1 MNRRVGTVSEEPG
14 AVYRLFDDMPLG
26 VFVLRDGLLVH
37 ANAAMSRLTGVA
49 RELLVGQPVTALL
62 WEPGPLEEPPDRL
75 ARRLGTAPVAGTYE
89 AWLHV
94 GDGGVRVEL
103 TVHPHARD
111 WVVQVRDVTCRVRR
125 RMVLRR
131 LAELGSAVR
140 SLHSEDAVREEVFRG
155 LEALELG
162 FAWLTPR
169 GVGVELSVAGLAP
182 RLVPHA
188 PALGGRVRAEA
199 PGGWAPALVRT
210 WRDGD
215 AWVEDLGVEASRFV
229 SEARMDAVLAVFRR
243 AQTHR
248 AVGVR
253 IDVENAPMAMLVL
266 ASEWLSEEDVSAVR
280 LFGQQVSAALDA
292 ARTIQRLSVRAT
304 ALTALGRLAAQAAS
318 APHPRAF
325 FGSGTEEISGLLGCD
340 AVCLLLPADTRHEP
354 GEPLEL
360 VYSRG
365 LSEDAVARVRRAR
378 LGSLPRPGGMP
389 DAVQVLEAEACPAP
403 TRDALRAL
411 AFQTLVSV
419 PLRVRSR
426 GVGTLSVLFHARRRL
441 TALEVET
448 LQAMGTHFA
457 AAIESHRL
465 LDEVRGR
472 AEDLALMHEVGKALA
487 ATLELDRLLATGVTS
502 LARIVDVP
510 DAYVLL
516 PDAEGQR
523 LAIRAAT
530 GGHPELLGREVPLD
544 LSSNSLASQVFRTR
558 QPLRVED
565 ADTEVRVHDELR
577 QAAEGLAYM
586 VLPLAVHDQ
595 MVGVAVMVETRRPR
609 RFTPAEL
616 ERADAIANQLS
627 LALEGA
633 RLVEDLKQSYAK
645 LARTQEQLVN
655 RERLAALG
663 ELSAV
668 VAHEVRNP
676 LGAIFNSVATI
687 RRIVGPESAAT
698 PLLDIVGEEADR
710 LDRMVADLLTFARPP
725 SPHPYPVSVSQLLE
739 EAVGSALSD
748 VGATLP
754 HPVRVEWVMEEGV
767 PPVTVDERLI
777 RQCFLN
783 VALNAVQAMPQG
795 GTLRVVARRAWV
807 DRAGV
812 QVEFCDTGPGIPLEL
827 RTRVF
832 EPFFTTKAQG
842 TGLGLA
848 LVKRIMDSHLGQ
860 VSLDTPET
868 GKGTIFR
875 LFLPLEPPVAPPL
888 PQTGA

>member
-1 MNRRVGTVSEEPG
+1 MGTVPEEPE
-14 AVYRLFDDMPLG
+14 AEYRLLDDMPLG
-26 VFVLRDGLLVH
+26 VFVLRDGVLVH
-37 ANAAMSRLTGVA
+37 ANAALARLVGA
-49 RELLVGQPVTALL
+49 PREELVGQPVTALL
-62 WEPGPLEEPPDRL
+62 EEPQADTPVDRL
-75 ARRLGTAPVAGTYE
+75 ARRLGSAPVAGTYE
-89 AWLHV
+89 AWLRTA
-94 GDGGVRVEL
+94 GGGMRVEL
-103 TVHPHARD
+103 TVHSHARD
-111 WVVQVRDVTCRVRR
+111 WVVQARDVTSRVRR
-125 RMVLRR
+125 RTVLRK
-131 LAELGSAVR
+131 LAELGGQVR
-140 SLHSEDAVREEVFRG
+140 ALHSEEAVREEVFRG

-188 PALGGRVRAEA
+188 PALGGRVPVETM
-199 PGGWAPALVRT
+199 GGWAPALVRT
-210 WRDGD
+210 WRDGS

-229 SEARMDAVLAVFRR
+229 PEARMDTVLAVFQR
-243 AQTHR
+243 AEPHR

-253 IDVENAPMAMLVL
+253 IDVENAPLAMLLL
-266 ASEWLSEEDVSAVR
+266 AAEWLSEEDVAAVR
-280 LFGQQVSAALDA
+280 LFGQQVSSALDA

-304 ALTALGRLAAQAAS
+304 ALSALGRLASQAAS

-325 FGSGTEEISGLLGCD
+325 FGSGTEEIAGLLSCD
-340 AVCLLLPADTRHEP
+340 AVCLLLPADSRHEP

-360 VYSRG
+360 VYARG

-378 LGSLPRPGGMP
+378 LGSLPRPSGMS
-389 DAVQVLEAEACPAP
+389 DGVQVLDAEACPAP

-441 TALEVET
+441 TPLELET
-448 LQAMGTHFA
+448 LQGMGTHFA

-516 PDAEGQR
+516 PDAKGER

-530 GGHPELLGREVPLD
+530 GGHPELVGRDLPLD
-544 LSSNSLASQVFRTR
+544 LSPHSLAGEVFRTR

-565 ADTEVRVHDELR
+565 ARVDVRMDDELR
-577 QAAEGLAYM
+577 RATDGVAYM
-586 VLPLAVHDQ
+586 VLPLAVHAQ

-609 RFTPAEL
+609 RFTPSEL

-633 RLVEDLKQSYAK
+633 RLVEDLKKSYAE
-645 LARTQEQLVN
+645 LARAQEQLVH

-687 RRIVGPESAAT
+687 RRIIGAESPAA
-698 PLLDIVGEEADR
+698 PLVDIVGEEADR
-710 LDRMVADLLTFARPP
+710 LNRIVADLLTFARPP
-725 SPHPYPVSVSQLLE
+725 SPHLYPVSVTQLLE
-739 EAVGSALSD
+739 EAVGGALSD
-748 VGATLP
+748 AGGQTP
-754 HPVRVEWVMEEGV
+754 PPVNVEWMMEEGV
-767 PPVTVDERLI
+767 PSVTVDERLI
-777 RQCFLN
+777 RQAFLN
-783 VALNAVQAMPQG
+783 LALNAVQAMPQG
-795 GTLRVVARRAWV
+795 GTLRVVARRAWL
-807 DRAGV
+807 DRPGV
-812 QVEFCDTGPGIPLEL
+812 QVEISDTGPGIPLEL
-827 RTRVF
+827 RARVF

-848 LVKRIMDSHLGQ
+848 VVKRIVDSHLGQ
-860 VSLDTPET
+860 LGLDVPET
-868 GKGTIFR
+868 GGTVFR
-875 LFLPLEPPVAPPL
+875 LFLPLEPPVLPVLPL
-888 PQTGA
+888 TGG

>member
-1 MNRRVGTVSEEPG
+1 MNRRVGTVPEEPG
-14 AVYRLFDDMPLG
+14 AEYRLFDDMPLG

-37 ANAAMSRLTGVA
+37 ANPALLRWLGVSR
-49 RELLVGQPVTALL
+49 EQLVGQPVNTLL
-62 WEPGPLEEPPDRL
+62 WEPGPQEDPVDRQ
-75 ARRLGTAPVAGTYE
+75 ARRLGTSPVAGTYE
-89 AWLHV
+89 AWLRV
-94 GDGGVRVEL
+94 AGAGVRVEL

-111 WVVQVRDVTCRVRR
+111 WVVQARDVTCRVRR

-140 SLHSEDAVREEVFRG
+140 ALHSEDTVLEEVFRG
-155 LEALELG
+155 LESLELG
-162 FAWLTPR
+162 FAWLSPR
-169 GVGVELSVAGLAP
+169 GVGVELAVAGLSP
-182 RLVPHA
+182 QLVPHA
-188 PALGGRVRAEA
+188 PALGGRLKVDA

-215 AWVEDLGVEASRFV
+215 AWMEDLGAEASRFV
-229 SEARMDAVLAVFRR
+229 SEARMDAVLSVFRR
-243 AQTHR
+243 VETHH

-253 IDVENAPMAMLVL
+253 IDVESAPLAMLVL
-266 ASEWLSEEDVSAVR
+266 AADWLSEEDVASVR
-280 LFGQQVSAALDA
+280 LFGQQVSSALDA

-304 ALTALGRLAAQAAS
+304 ALSALGRLASQAAS

-340 AVCLLLPADTRHEP
+340 AVCLLLPAETRHEP

-360 VYSRG
+360 VYARG

-378 LGSLPRPGGMP
+378 LGSLPRPGGMV
-389 DAVQVLEAEACPAP
+389 DAVQVLDAEACPAP

-426 GVGTLSVLFHARRRL
+426 GVGTLSVLFHGRRRL

-516 PDAEGQR
+516 PDTVGQHM
-523 LAIRAAT
+523 AIRAAT
-530 GGHPELLGREVPLD
+530 GGHPELVGRDLPLVRSAD
-544 LSSNSLASQVFRTR
+544 SLVGEVFRTR

-565 ADTEVRVHDELR
+565 ARVDTRMDDALR
-577 QAAEGLAYM
+577 RATDGIAYM
-586 VLPLAVHDQ
+586 VLPLAVHEQ

-609 RFTPAEL
+609 RFTPSEL

-633 RLVEDLKQSYAK
+633 RLVEDLKKRADELKRAQD
-645 LARTQEQLVN
+645 RLVAS
-655 RERLAALG
+655 ERLTAIG
-663 ELSAV
+663 EMAAV

-687 RRIVGPESAAT
+687 RRVVGPSSPAMQMV
-698 PLLDIVGEEADR
+698 DVVGEEAER
-710 LDRMVADLLTFARPP
+710 LNRIVDDLLTFARPP
-725 SPHPYPVSVSQLLE
+725 SPHLVLTALSQVLE
-739 EAVGSALSD
+739 EAVGSALAD
-748 VGATLP
+748 VSGASP
-754 HPVRVEWVMEEGV
+754 SSVRVEWLMEEDL
-767 PPVTVDERLI
+767 PPVWVDERQI
-777 RQCFLN
+777 RQCILN

-795 GTLRVVARRAWV
+795 GTLRVAARRV
-807 DRAGV
+807 TLDTAGV
-812 QVEFCDTGPGIPLEL
+812 QVEIRDTGPGIPQEL
-827 RTRVF
+827 RARVF

-848 LVKRIMDSHLGQ
+848 VVKRIIDSHLGRL
-860 VSLDTPET
+860 SLEVPE
-868 GKGTIFR
+868 KGGTLFRIF
-875 LFLPLEPPVAPPL
+875 LQLKPPL
-888 PQTGA
+888 AQALP

>member
-1 MNRRVGTVSEEPG
+1 MNRRVGTVPEEPG
-14 AVYRLFDDMPLG
+14 AGYRLFDDMPLG
-26 VFVLRDGLLVH
+26 VFVLRDGLLVY
-37 ANAAMSRLTGVA
+37 ANAALSRLVGVP
-49 RELLVGQPVTALL
+49 REQLVGQPVTALL
-62 WEPGPLEEPPDRL
+62 WDPGPQEDPADRM
-75 ARRLGTAPVAGTYE
+75 ARRLGTTPVAGTYE
-89 AWLHV
+89 AWIRA
-94 GDGGVRVEL
+94 GSGGVRVEL
-103 TVHPHARD
+103 TVHSHARD
-111 WVVQVRDVTCRVRR
+111 WVVQAREVTSRVRR
-125 RMVLRR
+125 RTVLRR

-140 SLHSEDAVREEVFRG
+140 TLHSEDAVREEVFRG
-155 LEALELG
+155 LESLELG

-169 GVGVELSVAGLAP
+169 GVGVELSVAGLSP

-188 PALGGRVRAEA
+188 PSLGGRVRAEA

-215 AWVEDLGVEASRFV
+215 AWVEDLGAEASRFV
-229 SEARMDAVLAVFRR
+229 SEARMDSVLAVFRR
-243 AQTHR
+243 AETQH

-253 IDVENAPMAMLVL
+253 IDVENAPLAMLVL
-266 ASEWLSEEDVSAVR
+266 AADWLSEEDVAAVR
-280 LFGQQVSAALDA
+280 LFGHQVSSALDA

-304 ALTALGRLAAQAAS
+304 ALTALGRLASQAAS

-340 AVCLLLPADTRHEP
+340 AVCLLLPADSRHET
-354 GEPLEL
+354 GESLEL
-360 VYSRG
+360 VYARG

-378 LGSLPRPGGMP
+378 LGSLPRPGGLV
-389 DAVQVLEAEACPAP
+389 DAVQVLDAEACPAP

-516 PDAEGQR
+516 PDEQGAR

-530 GGHPELLGREVPLD
+530 GGHPELVGRHLPLD
-544 LSSNSLASQVFRTR
+544 LSPNSLAGEVFRTR

-565 ADTEVRVHDELR
+565 ARVDVRMNDELR
-577 QAAEGLAYM
+577 RATDGVAYM
-586 VLPLAVHDQ
+586 VLPLAVHAQ

-609 RFTPAEL
+609 RFTPPEL

-633 RLVEDLKQSYAK
+633 RLVEDLKKRNAELK
-645 LARTQEQLVN
+645 RTQEQLVH

-687 RRIVGPESAAT
+687 RRIIGPESPAT
-698 PLLDIVGEEADR
+698 PLVDIVGEEADR
-710 LDRMVADLLTFARPP
+710 LNRIVADLLTFARPP
-725 SPHPYPVSVSQLLE
+725 SLHLYPAVLTQLLE
-739 EAVGSALSD
+739 EAVGGALSNVD
-748 VGATLP
+748 GGQPPPIL
-754 HPVRVEWVMEEGV
+754 VEWLMEEDL
-767 PPVTVDERLI
+767 PSVTVDERLM
-777 RQCFLN
+777 RQAFLN
-783 VALNAVQAMPQG
+783 LALNAVQAMPHG
-795 GTLRVVARRAWV
+795 GTLRVVARKAWV
-807 DRAGV
+807 ERAGV
-812 QVEFCDTGPGIPLEL
+812 QVEICDTGPGIPQEL
-827 RTRVF
+827 RMRVF

-848 LVKRIMDSHLGQ
+848 VVKRIIDSHQGQ
-860 VSLDTPET
+860 LSLEIPEK
-868 GKGTIFR
+868 GGTIAR
-875 LFLPLEPPVAPPL
+875 LFLQLGPTPPL
-888 PQTGA
+888 ALTGG

>member
-1 MNRRVGTVSEEPG
+1 MGTVTEEQE
-14 AVYRLFDDMPLG
+14 AEYRLLGDMPLG
-26 VFVLRDGLLVH
+26 VFVLRDSVLVY
-37 ANAAMSRLTGVA
+37 ANAALARLVGAT
-49 RELLVGQPVTALL
+49 REELVGQPVTALL
-62 WEPGPLEEPPDRL
+62 EEPQADTPVDRL

-89 AWLHV
+89 AWLRSA
-94 GDGGVRVEL
+94 GGGMRVEL

-111 WVVQVRDVTCRVRR
+111 WVVQARDVTSRVRR
-125 RMVLRR
+125 RTVLRK
-131 LAELGSAVR
+131 LAELGGHVR
-140 SLHSEDAVREEVFRG
+140 ALHSEEAVREEVFRG

-169 GVGVELSVAGLAP
+169 GVGVELSVAGLPP

-188 PALGGRVRAEA
+188 PALGGRVPVEA
-199 PGGWAPALVRT
+199 MGSWAPALVRT
-210 WRDGD
+210 WRDGN
-215 AWVEDLGVEASRFV
+215 AWVEDLGVEVSRFV
-229 SEARMDAVLAVFRR
+229 PEARMDTVLAVFQRVEP
-243 AQTHR
+243 HH

-253 IDVENAPMAMLVL
+253 IDVETAPVAMLVL
-266 ASEWLSEEDVSAVR
+266 AADWLSEEDGAAVR
-280 LFGQQVSAALDA
+280 LFGQQVSSALDA

-304 ALTALGRLAAQAAS
+304 ALAALGRLASQAAS

-325 FGSGTEEISGLLGCD
+325 FGSGTEEIAGLLACD

-360 VYSRG
+360 VYARG

-378 LGSLPRPGGMP
+378 MGSLPRPSGMM
-389 DAVQVLEAEACPAP
+389 DAVQVLDAEGCPAP

-441 TALEVET
+441 TPLELET

-516 PDAEGQR
+516 PDAKGQR

-530 GGHPELLGREVPLD
+530 GGHPELVGRDLPLD
-544 LSSNSLASQVFRTR
+544 LSPHSLAGEVFRTR

-565 ADTEVRVHDELR
+565 ARVDVWMNDELR
-577 QAAEGLAYM
+577 RATDGVAYM
-586 VLPLAVHDQ
+586 VLPLAVHAQ

-633 RLVEDLKQSYAK
+633 RLVEDLKKSYEELRRA
-645 LARTQEQLVN
+645 QEQLVH

-668 VAHEVRNP
+668 MAHEVRNP

-687 RRIVGPESAAT
+687 RRIIGPESPAT
-698 PLLDIVGEEADR
+698 PLVDIVGEEADR
-710 LDRMVADLLTFARPP
+710 LNRIVADLLTFARPP
-725 SPHPYPVSVSQLLE
+725 SPHLYAVSVTQLLE
-739 EAVGSALSD
+739 ESVGGALSD
-748 VGATLP
+748 AGSHGQP
-754 HPVRVEWVMEEGV
+754 PPPVRVEWVMEEDV
-767 PPVTVDERLI
+767 PSVTVDERLI
-777 RQCFLN
+777 RQAFLN
-783 VALNAVQAMPQG
+783 LALNAVQAMPHG
-795 GTLRVVARRAWV
+795 GTLRVVARKAWV
-807 DRAGV
+807 ERPGV
-812 QVEFCDTGPGIPLEL
+812 QVEIIDTGPGIPLEL
-827 RTRVF
+827 RTRIF

-848 LVKRIMDSHLGQ
+848 VVKRIVDSHMGAMG
-860 VSLDTPET
+860 LDVPDT
-868 GKGTIFR
+868 GGAVFWI
-875 LFLPLEPPVAPPL
+875 FLPLEPPALHVLPL
-888 PQTGA
+888 TAG

>member
-1 MNRRVGTVSEEPG
+1 MNRRVGTVPEEQG
-14 AVYRLFDDMPLG
+14 AAYRLFDDMALG
-26 VFVLRDGLLVH
+26 VFVLRDGLLVY
-37 ANAAMSRLTGVA
+37 ANAALGRLLGA
-49 RELLVGQPVTALL
+49 PREALVGQPVTALL
-62 WEPGPLEEPPDRL
+62 VEPKAGEPVDRL
-75 ARRLGTAPVAGTYE
+75 ARRLGTEPAVGTYE
-89 AWLHV
+89 AWLR
-94 GDGGVRVEL
+94 GATREVRVEL
-103 TVHPHARD
+103 TVQAHARD
-111 WVVQVRDVTCRVRR
+111 WVVQARDVTHRVRR
-125 RMVLRR
+125 HHALRG
-131 LAELGSAVR
+131 LAELGCAVR
-140 SLHSEDAVREEVFRG
+140 SLDSEDAVREEVFRG

-162 FAWLTPR
+162 FAWLAPR
-169 GVGVELSVAGLAP
+169 GVGVELSMASLSP

-188 PALGGRVRAEA
+188 PSLSGRVRVEA
-199 PGGWAPALVRT
+199 QGRWAPALVRT
-210 WRDGD
+210 WRDG
-215 AWVEDLGVEASRFV
+215 ASWVEDLGVEASRFV
-229 SEARMDAVLAVFRR
+229 TEARMDAVLAVFQRVE
-243 AQTHR
+243 HHP

-253 IDVENAPMAMLVL
+253 IDVEKAPLAMLVL
-266 ASEWLSEEDVSAVR
+266 AADWLDEEDVAAVR
-280 LFGQQVSAALDA
+280 LFGHQVSAALDA
-292 ARTIQRLSVRAT
+292 ARTIQRLAVRAT
-304 ALTALGRLAAQAAS
+304 ALTALGRLASQAAS

-325 FGSGTEEISGLLGCD
+325 FGSGTEEIAGLLSCD
-340 AVCLLLPADTRHEP
+340 AVCLLLPAETRPEP

-360 VYSRG
+360 VYARG

-378 LGSLPRPGGMP
+378 LGSLPRPSGP
-389 DAVQVLEAEACPAP
+389 LDAVHVLDAEACPAP

-426 GVGTLSVLFHARRRL
+426 GVGTLSVLFHARRQL
-441 TALEVET
+441 TALELET
-448 LQAMGTHFA
+448 LHSMGTHFA

-516 PDAEGQR
+516 PDAKGER

-530 GGHPELLGREVPLD
+530 GNHPELVGRDVSLD
-544 LSSNSLASQVFRTR
+544 LSHRSLAAEVFRTR

-565 ADTEVRVHDELR
+565 ASQDTRLDDELR
-577 QAAEGLAYM
+577 RATGGLAYM
-586 VLPLAVHDQ
+586 VLPLAVHAQ

-633 RLVEDLKQSYAK
+633 RLVEDLKKSYGE
-645 LARTQEQLVN
+645 LARAQEQLVH

-687 RRIVGPESAAT
+687 RRIIGADSPAT
-698 PLLDIVGEEADR
+698 PLVDIVGEEADR
-710 LDRMVADLLTFARPP
+710 LNRIVADLLTFARPP
-725 SPHPYPVSVSQLLE
+725 SPHLYPVSVTQLLE
-739 EAVGSALSD
+739 EAVGGALSD
-748 VGATLP
+748 TGGNP
-754 HPVRVEWVMEEGV
+754 PPPVRVEWVMEEGV
-767 PPVTVDERLI
+767 PSVTVDERLM
-777 RQCFLN
+777 RQAFLN
-783 VALNAVQAMPQG
+783 LALNAVQAMPQG
-795 GTLRVVARRAWV
+795 GTLRVVARRVWME
-807 DRAGV
+807 RPGV
-812 QVEFCDTGPGIPLEL
+812 QVEISDTGPGIPLEL

-848 LVKRIMDSHLGQ
+848 VVKRIVDSHLGQ
-860 VSLDTPET
+860 LLLEVPET
-868 GKGTIFR
+868 GGTIFR
-875 LFLPLEPPVAPPL
+875 LFLPLEPSLVPASTL
-888 PQTGA
+888 P